1 MYMKKGSLS
10 LMCIIVKLCTCN
22 YSANLNTG
30 LSFLNRV
37 YSFVIYNTCLQMN
50 KPLRQRSAFFCK
62 NVAMLSVYMGVCD
75 GVVVANGFFS
85 CLCVLVVLM
94 YVII

>member
-1 MYMKKGSLS
+1 
-10 LMCIIVKLCTCN
+10 
-22 YSANLNTG
+22 
-30 LSFLNRV
+30 
-37 YSFVIYNTCLQMN
+37 MN
-50 KPLRQRSAFFCK
+50 KPLWQRSAFFCK

-75 GVVVANGFFS
+75 AVVVANGFFS